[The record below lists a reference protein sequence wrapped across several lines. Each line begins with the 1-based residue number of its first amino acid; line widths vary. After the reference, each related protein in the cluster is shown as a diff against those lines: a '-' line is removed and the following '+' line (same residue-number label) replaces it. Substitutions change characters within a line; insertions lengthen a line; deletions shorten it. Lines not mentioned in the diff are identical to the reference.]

1 MEGLFFE
8 LTCEASGASR
18 REPLACWVD
27 VIVIN
32 HRRKLLPGEASGALA
47 CVCPAWVRTR
57 RGSSPLCEI
66 ECIMKYPFNEVVI
79 RSTSRSQL
87 RKVDRPWEGRLGDS
101 HEPMNK
107 NLIRGRQSE
116 VSWHNTAKPSDSAL
130 EVSEAVVWR
139 RFVRL
144 PGEISVARGRESD
157 SAVRSNALGDDREV
171 DRQFH
176 FLCERVSPKKEE
188 SRPSFCPWQME

>member
-1 MEGLFFE
+1 MRVVRCSVL
-8 LTCEASGASR
+8 
-18 REPLACWVD
+18 
-27 VIVIN
+27 
-32 HRRKLLPGEASGALA
+32 
-47 CVCPAWVRTR
+47 CVCPAWERIR

-87 RKVDRPWEGRLGDS
+87 PKGDRPWEGRLGDS

-130 EVSEAVVWR
+130 EVNEAVVWW
-139 RFVRL
+139 RFAPL
-144 PGEISVARGRESD
+144 PGEISLAWRPASAGSASCSNVRVDQREFSRGHSTRSGTGGLED
-157 SAVRSNALGDDREV
+157 ARSN
-171 DRQFH
+171 
-176 FLCERVSPKKEE
+176 RVNP
-188 SRPSFCPWQME
+188 QAT